1 VSAPDL
7 TTAADGAGVVIDESA
22 NAASFTGEPLPVPAG
37 DLTPPYPDRP
47 RLQIP
52 PDGARLDE
60 TVQHAESILAPY
72 IYTNGPRLVWI
83 GEARKVKPE
92 YKIQRA
98 DDQRLLI
105 AVNPVWVCRK
115 LSAVADVMKFDARS
129 SALKET
135 GVPDRIAHALVG
147 QGNWPNLRPLD
158 AIVRAPFVRENGTV
172 CDSPGY
178 DEESRCFYDPNAEFP
193 ELPATVTREDAL
205 DALATLRAPFD
216 QFPWKS
222 PAAESAFLA
231 HILTEAAR
239 LAIDYSPV
247 FWYSAPKSG
256 TGKGLLSK
264 MPATIVHGEPPA
276 MRPWVESEEIRKNLF
291 ASLMS
296 GDRSIAFDNLPTSH
310 KFRSPTLCAFVT
322 AETWKDRVL
331 GATEVTGVPNRA
343 VVSATGNNVTPAGDL
358 SRRSLIV
365 RLDADTP
372 NLKDR
377 VFKIED
383 LGAHV
388 RSYRVELLTAT
399 LIIIR
404 GYKQQS
410 GHVGPVTL
418 PGFERWSRAV
428 RDPLIWLGMA
438 DPCESQKD
446 ETDSDDEEIKLG
458 SAFVIL
464 AAIFGDRPFTPG
476 DLRSRVQSILDAD
489 GKLASALSEA
499 GCSNPQDAQKL
510 GYWLR
515 EHRDQHGAGYKL
527 EWASGSG
534 NNAKKYRLRPPA
546 ATASVQ
552 PVSNSDLVGGEA

>member
-1 VSAPDL
+1 MSADNQTP
-7 TTAADGAGVVIDESA
+7 AAAAEIVIADEAEAVDEFNGAK
-22 NAASFTGEPLPVPAG
+22 LPAPAD
-37 DLTPPYPDRP
+37 DLTPPFPDRP

-92 YKIQRA
+92 YRIQRA
-98 DDQRLLI
+98 DDQRLMI
-105 AVNPVWVCRK
+105 AANPVWVCRK
-115 LSAVADVMKFDARS
+115 LSAVADVVKFDARS
-129 SALKET
+129 QALKET
-135 GVPDRIAHALVG
+135 GVPDRVANALVG

-172 CDSPGY
+172 CDEPGY
-178 DEESRCFYDPNAEFP
+178 DEQSRCFYDPNAKFP
-193 ELPATVTREDAL
+193 ELPSAVTEDDAR

-216 QFPWKS
+216 QFPWKT
-222 PAAESAFLA
+222 PAAESAFIA

-239 LAIDYSPV
+239 LAIDFSPV

-276 MRPWVESEEIRKNLF
+276 MRPWVESEEIRKNLL

-310 KFRSPTLCAFVT
+310 KFRSPTLCAFIT
-322 AETWKDRVL
+322 AETWRDRVL
-331 GATEVTGVPNRA
+331 GASEVSGVPNRA

-358 SRRSLIV
+358 SRRSMVI

-377 VFKIED
+377 VFKIEN
-383 LGAHV
+383 LGAYVQTH
-388 RSYRVELLTAT
+388 RVELLIAALTV
-399 LIIIR
+399 IC
-404 GYKQQS
+404 GHQQS

-418 PGFERWSRAV
+418 PSFERWSRCV
-428 RDPLIWLGMA
+428 RDALLWLGMD
-438 DPCESQKD
+438 DPCDSQKD
-446 ETDSDDEEIKLG
+446 ETDSDDEEIKLA
-458 SAFVIL
+458 SAFIML
-464 AAIFGDRPFTPG
+464 ADIFGDQPFTPG
-476 DLRSRVQSILDAD
+476 DIRSRVQSILDAD
-489 GKLASALSEA
+489 GKLAGALSEA

-515 EHRDQHGAGYKL
+515 EHRDQYGACYKL
-527 EWASGSG
+527 EWASGNGS
-534 NNAKKYRLRPPA
+534 NAKKYRLRPPA
-546 ATASVQ
+546 IASVSD
-552 PVSNSDLVGGEA
+552 SNADLVGGAS